1 MKQLP
6 INILPQRPCK
16 FVLDLEIG
24 TLCCYSML
32 KCIFSFSL
40 RDTATGLIN
49 MFSLEGWIML
59 DLKEF

>member
-1 MKQLP
+1 MMQLP

-16 FVLDLEIG
+16 FGLDLEID
-24 TLCCYSML
+24 TPCCYCTL

-40 RDTATGLIN
+40 RDTSIGLIN

-59 DLKEF
+59 DFKEF